1 MNAVTQTVA
10 AEPVSGVEIFVPLA
24 KLKKSPRNAR
34 KVPHGEAAIEALAAS
49 IQHKGLIQNLVVEPE
64 VKEDGTPTG
73 YYLVTAGEGRRLAML
88 LRAKRKQIKKSE
100 PVRCWLD
107 TANDPAE
114 ISLDENVTR
123 TPMHPAD
130 QFERFAELSN
140 DKGWGAQEIGARFGV
155 SASVVKQRL
164 RLGAVSPKLLQVYR
178 EDGLTLDQ
186 LMAFAITEDH
196 ARQEQVFEGLH
207 HNREP
212 WIIRRDMTASNVPA
226 TDRRAVFVGAD
237 AYIEAGGNI
246 IRDLFSEDRGGF
258 FEDAGLLDM
267 LASERLREIAGD
279 VQAEG
284 WKWAEAHIDYPH
296 AHGMRRF
303 YPQTIAL
310 SDEDEARLEAL
321 SAEHDELAEGY
332 SSYDEMPEEVA
343 AKLEAVSDEIDAISA
358 KRYAYDAN
366 VIAHGGAFV
375 VLHHDGTVRI
385 ERGFVRPEDEAL
397 ADPQP
402 EDEADAIDPEAV
414 EDEQAE
420 DRDEDVQEIEEE
432 DEEPGKPISDSL
444 IRDLSA
450 HRTLA
455 LRVALAEQ
463 PDMAL
468 IALTHTLT
476 AQLFYSYAE
485 AGCLEIRPTVT
496 PLGSHAA
503 GIEDTPLAARASEA
517 HEAWAERMPRDV
529 AALWSFIVALDREQL
544 VALLAHCASRTV
556 NALRVPWDR
565 KPRTLQTADRLATA
579 LTLDMAKDWTPT
591 VDSYLGRVTK
601 AHILEAVAEGVSEDA
616 ARHIADKKKPEM
628 AEAAEQRLVGTG
640 WLPAALRTPEPEAEP
655 VEMEEAGGIAQSS
668 EAEAPDTEAQ
678 DGEAGVETVEAEAV
692 EQPTEAETDAAEPE
706 TEGAEAAYSVAA
718 E

>member
-1 MNAVTQTVA
+1 MNAVTETAA
-10 AEPVSGVEIFVPLA
+10 AEPVSGVEISLPLA

-64 VKEDGTPTG
+64 TKDDGTPTG

-88 LRAKRKQIKKSE
+88 VRAKRKQIKKSE

-107 TANDPAE
+107 TANDPSE

-130 QFERFAELSN
+130 QFERFRELSET
-140 DKGWGAQEIGARFGV
+140 KGYGAEEIGARFGV
-155 SASVVKQRL
+155 SPSVVKQRL

-237 AYIEAGGNI
+237 AYVEAGGNI

-258 FEDAGLLDM
+258 FEDAGLLDI
-267 LASERLREIAGD
+267 LAVEKLREIASE
-279 VQAEG
+279 VEAEG

-303 YPQTIAL
+303 YPQSVPL
-310 SDEDEARLEAL
+310 SEEDEARLDAL
-321 SAEHDELAEGY
+321 STEHDELAEGY
-332 SSYDEMPEEVA
+332 SSYDEMPEDVA
-343 AKLEAVSDEIDAISA
+343 AKLEAVSDEIDEISA
-358 KRYAYDAN
+358 KRSAYDAN

-375 VLHHDGTVRI
+375 VLHHDGTVRV
-385 ERGFVRPEDEAL
+385 ERGFVRPEDEAF

-402 EDEADAIDPEAV
+402 ESEAEGDAPEPQAR
-414 EDEQAE
+414 EDEQPE
-420 DRDEDVQEIEEE
+420 DGDEDVQDFEDE

-444 IRDLSA
+444 TRDLSA

-455 LRVALAEQ
+455 LRVALGER
-463 PDMAL
+463 PDLAL

-485 AGCLEIRPTVT
+485 AGCLEVRPTVT
-496 PLGSHAA
+496 PLGSHAD
-503 GIEDTPLAARASEA
+503 GIEDTPLAAKANEA
-517 HEAWAERMPRDV
+517 RDAWAERMPRDV
-529 AALWSFIVALDREQL
+529 ADLWGFIVALDDEKRL
-544 VALLAHCASRTV
+544 ALLAHCASRTV
-556 NALRVPWDR
+556 NALRLPWDR

-579 LTLDMAKDWTPT
+579 LALDVAKDWAPT

-601 AHILEAVAEGVSEDA
+601 AHIVEAVAEGVSEDA
-616 ARHIADKKKPEM
+616 ARRIADMKKPDM
-628 AEAAEQRLVGTG
+628 AQAAEQLLAGTG
-640 WLPAALRTPEPEAEP
+640 WLPAVLRTPKAEAEQP
-655 VEMEEAGGIAQSS
+655 A
-668 EAEAPDTEAQ
+668 
-678 DGEAGVETVEAEAV
+678 TVEAEATEPQDAD
-692 EQPTEAETDAAEPE
+692 EQDAYA
-706 TEGAEAAYSVAA
+706 VAA

>member
-1 MNAVTQTVA
+1 MNAVTETAA

-64 VKEDGTPTG
+64 TKEDGTPTG

-107 TANDPAE
+107 TTNDPSE

-140 DKGWGAQEIGARFGV
+140 EKGWGAQEIGARFGV
-155 SASVVKQRL
+155 SAGVVKQRL

-196 ARQEQVFEGLH
+196 ERQEQVFANLH

-237 AYIEAGGNI
+237 AYVEAGGNI

-267 LASERLREIAGD
+267 LAAEKLREIAGE

-303 YPQTIAL
+303 YPQPVPL

-321 SAEHDELAEGY
+321 STEHDELAEGY
-332 SSYDEMPEEVA
+332 SSYDEMPEDVA
-343 AKLEAVSDEIDAISA
+343 AKLEAVSDEIDEISA
-358 KRYAYDAN
+358 KRSAYDAN

-385 ERGFVRPEDEAL
+385 ERGFVRLEDEAL

-402 EDEADAIDPEAV
+402 EPEEGDATDRQAG
-414 EDEQAE
+414 EDEQPE
-420 DRDEDVQEIEEE
+420 DGGEDVQEFE

-463 PDMAL
+463 PGIAL
-468 IALTHTLT
+468 IALTHTLA

-485 AGCLEIRPTVT
+485 AGCLEVRPTVT
-496 PLGSHAA
+496 PLGSHAD
-503 GIEDTPLAARASEA
+503 GIEDTPLAARSSEQ

-529 AALWSFIVALDREQL
+529 ADLWGFIVALDDEKRT
-544 VALLAHCASRTV
+544 ALLAHCAARTV
-556 NALRVPWDR
+556 NALRLPWDR
-565 KPRTLQTADRLATA
+565 KPRSLQTADRLASA
-579 LTLDMAKDWTPT
+579 LALDVAKDWTPT
-591 VDSYLGRVTK
+591 VESYLGRVTK
-601 AHILEAVAEGVSEDA
+601 AHIVEAVSEGVSEDA
-616 ARHIADKKKPEM
+616 ARRIADMKKPDM
-628 AEAAEQRLVGTG
+628 AQAAEQLLAGTG
-640 WLPAALRTPEPEAEP
+640 WLPTALRTPQPEAEQSAP
-655 VEMEEAGGIAQSS
+655 V
-668 EAEAPDTEAQ
+668 
-678 DGEAGVETVEAEAV
+678 
-692 EQPTEAETDAAEPE
+692 
-706 TEGAEAAYSVAA
+706 EGAEAESAAEVDEDAPYAVAA

>member
-1 MNAVTQTVA
+1 MNDTVQTEA
-10 AEPVSGVEIFVPLA
+10 VSGVEIFVPLN
-24 KLKKSPRNAR
+24 KLKKSPNNAR

-49 IQHKGLIQNLVVEPE
+49 IQHKGLIQNLVIEPE
-64 VKEDGTPTG
+64 TKEDGTPTG
-73 YYLVTAGEGRRLAML
+73 CYLVTAGEGRRLAML
-88 LRAKRKQIKKSE
+88 LRAKRKQIRKSE
-100 PVRCWLD
+100 VVRCWLD
-107 TANDPAE
+107 TANDPSE

-140 DKGWGAQEIGARFGV
+140 DKGWGAHEIGARFGV

-196 ARQEQVFEGLH
+196 ARQEQVFENLH

-212 WIIRRDMTASNVPA
+212 WIIRRDMTAANVPA
-226 TDRRAVFVGAD
+226 DDRRAAFVGSD
-237 AYIEAGGNI
+237 AYVEAGGNI

-267 LASERLREIAGD
+267 LAIEKLREIAGT

-303 YPQTIAL
+303 YPQTVAL
-310 SDEDEARLEAL
+310 SEEDEARLEAL
-321 SAEHDELAEGY
+321 STEHDELAEGY
-332 SSYDEMPEEVA
+332 SSYDEMAEDVA
-343 AKLEAVSDEIDAISA
+343 AKLEAVSDEIDVISA
-358 KRYAYDAN
+358 KRYAYNAN
-366 VIAHGGAFV
+366 VIAHGGVFV

-385 ERGFVRPEDEAL
+385 ERGFVRLEDEAL

-402 EDEADAIDPEAV
+402 EPEAEGDATALEV
-414 EDEQAE
+414 GEDEQPE
-420 DRDEDVQEIEEE
+420 DCDEDVQEIEE

-450 HRTLA
+450 HGTLA
-455 LRVALAEQ
+455 FRVALADQ
-463 PDMAL
+463 PGIAL

-485 AGCLEIRPTVT
+485 AGCLEVRPTVT
-496 PLGSHAA
+496 PLGSHAD
-503 GIEDTPLAARASEA
+503 GIEDTPLAARASEQ

-529 AALWSFIVALDREQL
+529 ADLWSFIVGLPDEKRT
-544 VALLAHCASRTV
+544 ALLAHCAARTV
-556 NALRVPWDR
+556 NALRLPWDR
-565 KPRTLQTADRLATA
+565 KPRSLQTTDRLARLLA
-579 LTLDMAKDWTPT
+579 LDVAKDWTPT

-601 AHILEAVAEGVSEDA
+601 AHIVQAVSEGVSDDA
-616 ARHIADKKKPEM
+616 ARRIADMKKPDM
-628 AEAAEQRLVGTG
+628 AQTAEQLLTGSG
-640 WLPAALRTPEPEAEP
+640 WLPTVLRTPKAEEEQPAP
-655 VEMEEAGGIAQSS
+655 VETEDLGSVEQPS
-668 EAEAPDTEAQ
+668 EAEAPY
-678 DGEAGVETVEAEAV
+678 
-692 EQPTEAETDAAEPE
+692 TEAEDCEESFA
-706 TEGAEAAYSVAA
+706 VAA

>member
-1 MNAVTQTVA
+1 MNAVTETVA
-10 AEPVSGVEIFVPLA
+10 AEPVSGVEIFVSLA

-34 KVPHGEAAIEALAAS
+34 KVPHGDAAIEALAAS

-64 VKEDGTPTG
+64 VKADGTPTG
-73 YYLVTAGEGRRLAML
+73 AYFVTAGEGRRLAML
-88 LRAKRKQIKKSE
+88 LCAKRKQMKKTH

-107 TANDPAE
+107 TENDPSE

-155 SASVVKQRL
+155 SAQVVKQRL

-186 LMAFAITEDH
+186 LMAFAIAEDH
-196 ARQEQVFEGLH
+196 ARQEQVFENLH

-226 TDRRAVFVGAD
+226 DDRRAVFVGAD
-237 AYIEAGGNI
+237 AYVEAGGNI

-258 FEDAGLLDM
+258 FEDAGLLVM
-267 LASERLREIAGD
+267 LAAEKLREIAGE

-284 WKWAEAHIDYPH
+284 WKWTEAHIDYPH

-303 YPQTIAL
+303 YPQSVPL
-310 SDEDEARLEAL
+310 SDEDEARLDAL
-321 SAEHDELAEGY
+321 STEHDALAEGY
-332 SSYDEMPEEVA
+332 SSYDEMPEDVA
-343 AKLEAVSDEIDAISA
+343 GKLEAISDEIDAISA
-358 KRYAYDAN
+358 KRFAYDAN

-375 VLHHDGTVRI
+375 VLHHDGTVRV

-402 EDEADAIDPEAV
+402 EDEADASEPESV
-414 EDEQAE
+414 DDEQTE
-420 DRDEDVQEIEEE
+420 EGDERAQEIEEE
-432 DEEPGKPISDSL
+432 DEEPDKPISDSL
-444 IRDLSA
+444 TRDLSA

-455 LRVALAEQ
+455 LRVALGER
-463 PDMAL
+463 PDLAL

-503 GIEDTPLAARASEA
+503 GIEDTPLAARVSEA
-517 HEAWAERMPRDV
+517 REAWAERMPRDV
-529 AALWSFIVALDREQL
+529 ADLWGFIVGLDDEKRQ
-544 VALLAHCASRTV
+544 ALLAHCASRTV
-556 NALRVPWDR
+556 NALRLPWDR
-565 KPRTLQTADRLATA
+565 KPRTLQTADRLASA
-579 LTLDMAKDWTPT
+579 LALDVAKDWTPA

-601 AHILEAVAEGVSEDA
+601 AHIVEAVAEGVSEDA
-616 ARHIADKKKPEM
+616 ARRIADMKKPDM
-628 AEAAEQRLVGTG
+628 AEAAEQLLAGTG
-640 WLPAALRTPEPEAEP
+640 WLPAVLRTPEPE
-655 VEMEEAGGIAQSS
+655 VEQPS

-678 DGEAGVETVEAEAV
+678 DGDTSYA
-692 EQPTEAETDAAEPE
+692 
-706 TEGAEAAYSVAA
+706 VAA

>member
-1 MNAVTQTVA
+1 MNAVTETAV

-140 DKGWGAQEIGARFGV
+140 DRGWGAQEIGARFGV
-155 SASVVKQRL
+155 SAGVVKQRL

-196 ARQEQVFEGLH
+196 DRQEQVFANLH

-237 AYIEAGGNI
+237 AYVEAGGNI

-267 LASERLREIAGD
+267 LAAEKLREIAGE

-284 WKWAEAHIDYPH
+284 WKWTEAHIDYPH

-310 SDEDEARLEAL
+310 SDEDEARLEVL
-321 SAEHDELAEGY
+321 STEHDALAEGY
-332 SSYDEMPEEVA
+332 SSYDEMPEDVA
-343 AKLEAVSDEIDAISA
+343 TKLEAVSDEIDAISA
-358 KRYAYDAN
+358 KRSAYDAR

-402 EDEADAIDPEAV
+402 EDEAEAIGRETV

-420 DRDEDVQEIEEE
+420 DGDEDVQEIEEE

-444 IRDLSA
+444 ARDLSA

-455 LRVALAEQ
+455 LRVALGER
-463 PDMAL
+463 PDLAL

-485 AGCLEIRPTVT
+485 AGCLEVRPTVT
-496 PLGSHAA
+496 PLGSHAD
-503 GIEDTPLAARASEA
+503 GIEDTPLAAKANEA
-517 HEAWAERMPRDV
+517 REAWAERMPRDV
-529 AALWSFIVALDREQL
+529 ADLWDFIVGLDDEKRL
-544 VALLAHCASRTV
+544 ALLTHCASRTV
-556 NALRVPWDR
+556 NALRLPWDR
-565 KPRTLQTADRLATA
+565 KPRSLQTADRLATTLA
-579 LTLDMAKDWTPT
+579 LDVAKDWTPT
-591 VDSYLGRVTK
+591 VDSYLGHVTK
-601 AHILEAVAEGVSEDA
+601 AHIVEAVTEGVSEDA
-616 ARHIADKKKPEM
+616 ARRIADMKKPDM
-628 AEAAEQRLVGTG
+628 AQTAEQLLAGTG
-640 WLPAALRTPEPEAEP
+640 WLPAVLRTPEPEQPAP
-655 VEMEEAGGIAQSS
+655 VEAEEVGSAEQPS
-668 EAEAPDTEAQ
+668 EAEAPETGAE
-678 DGEAGVETVEAEAV
+678 DGEASYA
-692 EQPTEAETDAAEPE
+692 
-706 TEGAEAAYSVAA
+706 VAA

>member
-1 MNAVTQTVA
+1 MNAVTPTTAV
-10 AEPVSGVEIFVPLA
+10 EPVSGVEIFVPLN

-34 KVPHGEAAIEALAAS
+34 KVPHTEAAIEALAAS
-49 IQHKGLIQNLVVEPE
+49 IAHKGLIQNLVVEPE
-64 VKEDGTPTG
+64 VKVDGTPTG
-73 YYLVTAGEGRRLAML
+73 AYFVTAGEGRRLAML
-88 LRAKRKQIKKSE
+88 LCAKRRQIKKSQ
-100 PVRCWLD
+100 PIRCYLD
-107 TANDPAE
+107 TENDPSE

-130 QFERFAELSN
+130 QFERFQELSET
-140 DKGWGAQEIGARFGV
+140 KGWGAEEIGARFGV
-155 SASVVKQRL
+155 SAGVVKQRL
-164 RLGAVSPKLLQVYR
+164 RLGAVSPKLLEVYR

-196 ARQEQVFEGLH
+196 ARQEQVFENLH

-212 WIIRRDMTASNVPA
+212 WIIRRDMTAGNVPA
-226 TDRRAVFVGAD
+226 DDRRAVFVGAD

-246 IRDLFSEDRGGF
+246 IRDLFTEDRGGF

-267 LASERLREIAGD
+267 LAVEKLREVAGE
-279 VQAEG
+279 VQGEG
-284 WKWAEAHIDYPH
+284 WKWVEAHIDYPH
-296 AHGMRRF
+296 AHGMRRY
-303 YPQTIAL
+303 YPEPVEL
-310 SDEDEARLEAL
+310 SDEDEARLDAL
-321 SAEHDELAEGY
+321 STEHDELAEGY
-332 SSYDEMPEEVA
+332 SSYDEMPEDVA
-343 AKLEAVSDEIDAISA
+343 AKLETVSDEIDAISA
-358 KRYAYDAN
+358 KRHAYDPN
-366 VIAHGGAFV
+366 IIAHGGVFV
-375 VLHHDGTVRI
+375 VLHYDGTVRI

-414 EDEQAE
+414 ADEQGEA
-420 DRDEDVQEIEEE
+420 DDEDVQDFEDE

-455 LRVALAEQ
+455 LRVALGEQ
-463 PDMAL
+463 PGMAL
-468 IALTHTLT
+468 VALTHTLT

-496 PLGSHAA
+496 PLGGHAA

-529 AALWSFIVALDREQL
+529 SDLWGFIVALDDEQR

-565 KPRTLQTADRLATA
+565 KPRTLQTADRLAMA
-579 LTLDMAKDWTPT
+579 LTLDVAKDWTPT
-591 VDSYLGRVTK
+591 VDGYLGRVTK
-601 AHILEAVAEGVSEDA
+601 AHILEAVTDGVSEDA
-616 ARHIADKKKPEM
+616 ARRIADKKKPDM
-628 AEAAEQRLVGTG
+628 AQEAEQLLAGTG

-655 VEMEEAGGIAQSS
+655 VETDDAEGAAQPS
-668 EAEAPDTEAQ
+668 EAEAPDTGAE
-678 DGEAGVETVEAEAV
+678 DGEAVEVETVEQPTDPEAV
-692 EQPTEAETDAAEPE
+692 EVEPE
-706 TEGAEAAYSVAA
+706 TVDEEDAYSVAA

>member
-1 MNAVTQTVA
+1 MNAVTETAA
-10 AEPVSGVEIFVPLA
+10 AEPVSGVEIFLPLA

-64 VKEDGTPTG
+64 TKEDGTPTG

-107 TANDPAE
+107 TANDPSE

-130 QFERFAELSN
+130 QFERFRELA
-140 DKGWGAQEIGARFGV
+140 DGKGWGAQEIGARFGV
-155 SASVVKQRL
+155 SAAVVKQRL

-212 WIIRRDMTASNVPA
+212 WIIRRDMTAANVPA
-226 TDRRAVFVGAD
+226 DDRRAVFVGAD
-237 AYIEAGGNI
+237 AYVEAGGTI

-267 LASERLREIAGD
+267 LATEKLREIAGE

-284 WKWAEAHIDYPH
+284 WKWTEAHIDYPH
-296 AHGMRRF
+296 AHGLRRF
-303 YPQTIAL
+303 YPQSLPL
-310 SDEDEARLEAL
+310 SDEDEARLEEL
-321 SAEHDELAEGY
+321 STEHDELAEGY
-332 SSYDEMPEEVA
+332 SSYDEMPEDVA
-343 AKLEAVSDEIDAISA
+343 AKLEAVSDRIDAISD
-358 KRYAYDAN
+358 KRHAYDAN

-385 ERGFVRPEDEAL
+385 ERGFIRAEDEAL

-402 EDEADAIDPEAV
+402 EPDADATDPQPG
-414 EDEQAE
+414 EDEQTE
-420 DRDEDVQEIEEE
+420 DGDEDAREIEN
-432 DEEPGKPISDSL
+432 EEPGKPISDSL
-444 IRDLSA
+444 TRDLSA

-455 LRVALAEQ
+455 LRVALGER

-476 AQLFYSYAE
+476 AQLFYGYTE
-485 AGCLEIRPTVT
+485 AGCLEVRPTVT
-496 PLGSHAA
+496 PLGSHAD
-503 GIEDTPLAARASEA
+503 GIEDTPLAARSSEQ
-517 HEAWAERMPRDV
+517 HESWAERMPRDV
-529 AALWSFIVALDREQL
+529 VDLWSFIAGLADEKRI
-544 VALLAHCASRTV
+544 ALLAHCASRTV
-556 NALRVPWDR
+556 NALRLPWDR
-565 KPRTLQTADRLATA
+565 KPRSLQTADRLAGA
-579 LTLDMAKDWTPT
+579 LVLDMAKDWTPT

-601 AHILEAVAEGVSEDA
+601 AHIVEAVSEGVSEDA
-616 ARHIADKKKPEM
+616 ARRIADMKKSDM
-628 AEAAEQRLVGTG
+628 VQAAEELLAGTG
-640 WLPAALRTPEPEAEP
+640 WLPPVLRTPKP
-655 VEMEEAGGIAQSS
+655 
-668 EAEAPDTEAQ
+668 
-678 DGEAGVETVEAEAV
+678 DGERSICEVE
-692 EQPTEAETDAAEPE
+692 AAEPQDADE
-706 TEGAEAAYSVAA
+706 EDVYAVAA

>member
-1 MNAVTQTVA
+1 MNAVTETVA

-34 KVPHGEAAIEALAAS
+34 KVSHGEAAIEALAAS

-64 VKEDGTPTG
+64 IKEDGTPTG

-107 TANDPAE
+107 TANDPSE

-130 QFERFAELSN
+130 QFERFRELA
-140 DKGWGAQEIGARFGV
+140 DGKGWGAEEIGARFGV
-155 SASVVKQRL
+155 SAGVVKQRL

-178 EDGLTLDQ
+178 EDGITLDQ

-237 AYIEAGGNI
+237 AYVEAGGNI

-258 FEDAGLLDM
+258 FEDAGLLDT
-267 LASERLREIAGD
+267 LAAEKLQGVAEEI
-279 VQAEG
+279 QAEG

-303 YPQTIAL
+303 YPQSVPL

-321 SAEHDELAEGY
+321 STEHGELAEGY
-332 SSYDEMPEEVA
+332 SSYDEMPEDVA
-343 AKLEAVSDEIDAISA
+343 ARLEAVSDEIDAISE
-358 KRYAYDAN
+358 KRSAYDAH

-375 VLHHDGTVRI
+375 VLHHDGSVRV
-385 ERGFVRPEDEAL
+385 ERGFVRLEDEAL

-402 EDEADAIDPEAV
+402 EPEAEGDALPPQTV
-414 EDEQAE
+414 EDEQPE
-420 DRDEDVQEIEEE
+420 DGDEDVQDVEG
-432 DEEPGKPISDSL
+432 DEEPDKPISDSL
-444 IRDLSA
+444 TRDLSA
-450 HRTLA
+450 YRTLA
-455 LRVALAEQ
+455 LRVALADQ
-463 PDMAL
+463 IDMAL
-468 IALTHTLT
+468 VALTHTLT

-485 AGCLEIRPTVT
+485 AGCLEVRPTVT
-496 PLGSHAA
+496 PLGSHADS
-503 GIEDTPLAARASEA
+503 IEDTPLAARAGEQR
-517 HEAWAERMPRDV
+517 EAWAERMPRDV
-529 AALWSFIVALDREQL
+529 ANLWGFIVALDDEKRL
-544 VALLAHCASRTV
+544 ALLAHCASRTV
-556 NALRVPWDR
+556 NALRLPWDR
-565 KPRTLQTADRLATA
+565 KPRTLQTADRLASA
-579 LTLDMAKDWTPT
+579 LALDVAKDWTPT
-591 VDSYLGRVTK
+591 VDSYFGRVTK
-601 AHILEAVAEGVSEDA
+601 AHIVEAVAEGVSEDA
-616 ARHIADKKKPEM
+616 ARRIADMKKPDM
-628 AEAAEQRLVGTG
+628 ARAAEQLLAGTG
-640 WLPAALRTPEPEAEP
+640 WLPAVLRTPQPE
-655 VEMEEAGGIAQSS
+655 G
-668 EAEAPDTEAQ
+668 
-678 DGEAGVETVEAEAV
+678 
-692 EQPTEAETDAAEPE
+692 EQPTEGEAIKPQDADED
-706 TEGAEAAYSVAA
+706 AYAVAA

>member
-1 MNAVTQTVA
+1 MNAVTETVA

-34 KVPHGEAAIEALAAS
+34 KVSHGEAAIEALAAS

-64 VKEDGTPTG
+64 IKEDGTPTG

-107 TANDPAE
+107 TANDPSE

-123 TPMHPAD
+123 TNMHPAD
-130 QFERFAELSN
+130 EFERFRELA
-140 DKGWGAQEIGARFGV
+140 DGKGWGAEEIGARFGKT
-155 SASVVKQRL
+155 AAVVKQRL

-196 ARQEQVFEGLH
+196 ARQEQVFAGLH

-226 TDRRAVFVGAD
+226 TDRRALFVGAD
-237 AYIEAGGNI
+237 AYVEAGGNI

-258 FEDAGLLDM
+258 FEDAGLLDT
-267 LASERLREIAGD
+267 LAAEKLQGVAEEI
-279 VQAEG
+279 QAEG

-303 YPQTIAL
+303 YPQSVPL

-321 SAEHDELAEGY
+321 STEHDELAEGY
-332 SSYDEMPEEVA
+332 SSYDEMPEDVA
-343 AKLEAVSDEIDAISA
+343 ARLEAVSDEIDAISE
-358 KRYAYDAN
+358 KRSAYDAH

-375 VLHHDGTVRI
+375 VLHHDGSVRV
-385 ERGFVRPEDEAL
+385 ERGFVRLEDEAL

-402 EDEADAIDPEAV
+402 EPEAEGDALPPQTV
-414 EDEQAE
+414 EDEQPE
-420 DRDEDVQEIEEE
+420 DGDEDVQDVEG

-444 IRDLSA
+444 TRDLSA
-450 HRTLA
+450 YRTLA
-455 LRVALAEQ
+455 LRVALADQ
-463 PDMAL
+463 IDMAL
-468 IALTHTLT
+468 VALTHTLT

-485 AGCLEIRPTVT
+485 AGCLEVRPTVT
-496 PLGSHAA
+496 PLGSHADS
-503 GIEDTPLAARASEA
+503 IEDTPLAARAGEQR
-517 HEAWAERMPRDV
+517 EAWAERMPRDV
-529 AALWSFIVALDREQL
+529 ADLWGFIVALDDEKRL
-544 VALLAHCASRTV
+544 ALLAHCASRTV
-556 NALRVPWDR
+556 NALRLPWDR
-565 KPRTLQTADRLATA
+565 KPRTLQTADRLASA
-579 LTLDMAKDWTPT
+579 LALDVAKDWTPT
-591 VDSYLGRVTK
+591 VDSYFGRVTK
-601 AHILEAVAEGVSEDA
+601 AHIVEAVAEGVSEDA
-616 ARHIADKKKPEM
+616 ARRIADMKKPDM
-628 AEAAEQRLVGTG
+628 ARAAEQLLAGTG
-640 WLPAALRTPEPEAEP
+640 WLPAVLRTPQPE
-655 VEMEEAGGIAQSS
+655 G
-668 EAEAPDTEAQ
+668 
-678 DGEAGVETVEAEAV
+678 
-692 EQPTEAETDAAEPE
+692 EQPTEGEAIKPQDADED
-706 TEGAEAAYSVAA
+706 AYAVAA

>member
-1 MNAVTQTVA
+1 MNAVTETAA
-10 AEPVSGVEIFVPLA
+10 AEPVSGVEIFLPLA

-64 VKEDGTPTG
+64 TKEDGTPTG

-88 LRAKRKQIKKSE
+88 LRAKRKQIRKSE

-107 TANDPAE
+107 TANDPSE

-130 QFERFAELSN
+130 QFERFRELA
-140 DKGWGAQEIGARFGV
+140 DGKGWGAEEIGARFGV
-155 SASVVKQRL
+155 SASIVKQRL

-237 AYIEAGGNI
+237 AYVEAGGRI
-246 IRDLFSEDRGGF
+246 IRDLFSEDRCGF

-267 LASERLREIAGD
+267 LAVEKLREIAGEAE
-279 VQAEG
+279 AEG
-284 WKWAEAHIDYPH
+284 WKWTEAHIDYPH

-303 YPQTIAL
+303 YPQAVPL
-310 SDEDEARLEAL
+310 SDEDEARLDAL
-321 SAEHDELAEGY
+321 STEHDELAEGY
-332 SSYDEMPEEVA
+332 SSYDEMPEDVA

-358 KRYAYDAN
+358 KRSAYDAN

-385 ERGFVRPEDEAL
+385 ERGFVRFEDEAL

-402 EDEADAIDPEAV
+402 EPEADANATDPQAG

-420 DRDEDVQEIEEE
+420 DGDEDVQEIEDE

-444 IRDLSA
+444 TRDLSA
-450 HRTLA
+450 YRTLA
-455 LRVALAEQ
+455 LRVALGER

-485 AGCLEIRPTVT
+485 AGCLEVRPTVT
-496 PLGSHAA
+496 LLGSHAE

-517 HEAWAERMPRDV
+517 RETWAERMPRDV
-529 AALWSFIVALDREQL
+529 ADLWGFIVALDDEKRL
-544 VALLAHCASRTV
+544 ALLAHCASRTV
-556 NALRVPWDR
+556 NALRLPWDR

-579 LTLDMAKDWTPT
+579 LELDVAKDWTPT

-601 AHILEAVAEGVSEDA
+601 AHIVEAVAEGVSEDA
-616 ARHIADKKKPEM
+616 ARRIADMKKPDM
-628 AEAAEQRLVGTG
+628 AQAAEQLLAGTG
-640 WLPAALRTPEPEAEP
+640 WLPNVLRTSKAEAEQP
-655 VEMEEAGGIAQSS
+655 ATVE
-668 EAEAPDTEAQ
+668 
-678 DGEAGVETVEAEAV
+678 VEAE
-692 EQPTEAETDAAEPE
+692 D
-706 TEGAEAAYSVAA
+706 AEAVQQPAEVEATEPQDAGEEDAYAVAA

>member
-1 MNAVTQTVA
+1 M
-10 AEPVSGVEIFVPLA
+10 SGVEIFVPLA

-88 LRAKRKQIKKSE
+88 LRAKRKQIRKSE

-107 TANDPAE
+107 TQNDPAE

-130 QFERFAELSN
+130 QFERFRELA
-140 DKGWGAQEIGARFGV
+140 DGKGWGAQEIGARFGV
-155 SASVVKQRL
+155 SAGVVKQRL

-196 ARQEQVFEGLH
+196 ARQEQVFENLH

-212 WIIRRDMTASNVPA
+212 WIIRRDMTAANVPA
-226 TDRRAVFVGAD
+226 DDRRAVFVGAD

-267 LASERLREIAGD
+267 LAAEKLHEIAD
-279 VQAEG
+279 EVQAEG

-303 YPQTIAL
+303 YPQTVPL

-321 SAEHDELAEGY
+321 SIQHDELAEGY
-332 SSYDEMPEEVA
+332 SSYDEMPEDLAARLEV
-343 AKLEAVSDEIDAISA
+343 VSDEIDAISA
-358 KRYAYDAN
+358 KRSAYDAN

-385 ERGFVRPEDEAL
+385 ERGFVRAEDEAL

-402 EDEADAIDPEAV
+402 EPEAEGDPTDPEAV

-420 DRDEDVQEIEEE
+420 DGDEDVQEIEEE

-444 IRDLSA
+444 TRDLSA
-450 HRTLA
+450 YRTLA
-455 LRVALAEQ
+455 LRVALGER
-463 PDMAL
+463 PDLAL

-485 AGCLEIRPTVT
+485 AGCLEVRPTVT
-496 PLGSHAA
+496 PLGSHAD
-503 GIEDTPLAARASEA
+503 GIEDTPLAAKANEA
-517 HEAWAERMPRDV
+517 REAWAERMPRDV
-529 AALWSFIVALDREQL
+529 ADLWGFVVALDDEKRL
-544 VALLAHCASRTV
+544 ALLAHCASRTV
-556 NALRVPWDR
+556 NALRLPWDR
-565 KPRTLQTADRLATA
+565 KPRSLQTADRLATA
-579 LTLDMAKDWTPT
+579 LALDVAKDWTPT
-591 VDSYLGRVTK
+591 VDSYLGRITK
-601 AHILEAVAEGVSEDA
+601 AHIVEAVTEGVSEDA
-616 ARHIADKKKPEM
+616 ARRIADMKKPDM
-628 AEAAEQRLVGTG
+628 AQAAEQLLAGTG
-640 WLPAALRTPEPEAEP
+640 WLPAILRTSEPEAEQSATVVAEDVGS
-655 VEMEEAGGIAQSS
+655 VEQPS
-668 EAEAPDTEAQ
+668 EAEAPDTEAE
-678 DGEAGVETVEAEAV
+678 DGEASFA
-692 EQPTEAETDAAEPE
+692 
-706 TEGAEAAYSVAA
+706 VAA

>member
-1 MNAVTQTVA
+1 MNAVTETVA
-10 AEPVSGVEIFVPLA
+10 AEPVSGVEISVPLA

-88 LRAKRKQIKKSE
+88 LRAKRKQIRKSE

-107 TANDPAE
+107 TQNDPSE

-155 SASVVKQRL
+155 SPSVVKQRL

-226 TDRRAVFVGAD
+226 TDRRAVFVGTE
-237 AYIEAGGNI
+237 AYVEEGGNI
-246 IRDLFSEDRGGF
+246 IRDLFSDDRGGF

-267 LASERLREIAGD
+267 LAVEKLREIAGE

-296 AHGMRRF
+296 AHGFRRF
-303 YPQTIAL
+303 YPEPVELAE
-310 SDEDEARLEAL
+310 EDEARLEAL

-332 SSYDEMPEEVA
+332 SSYDEMPEDVA

-358 KRYAYDAN
+358 KHSAYDAN

-385 ERGFVRPEDEAL
+385 ERGFVRAEDEAL

-402 EDEADAIDPEAV
+402 EDEGEAIDREAV

-420 DRDEDVQEIEEE
+420 DGDEEELEAE

-444 IRDLSA
+444 TRDLSA

-455 LRVALAEQ
+455 LRVALAER
-463 PDMAL
+463 PDMAV

-476 AQLFYSYAE
+476 AQMFYSYAE
-485 AGCLEIRPTVT
+485 AGCLEVRPTVT
-496 PLGSHAA
+496 PLGGHAE
-503 GIEDTPLAARASEA
+503 GIEDTPLAARASEQ

-529 AALWSFIVALDREQL
+529 ADLWGFIVGLDDEKRL
-544 VALLAHCASRTV
+544 ALLAHCASRTV
-556 NALRVPWDR
+556 NALRLPWDR
-565 KPRTLQTADRLATA
+565 KPRSLQTADRLAGA
-579 LTLDMAKDWTPT
+579 LALDVAKDWTPT
-591 VDSYLGRVTK
+591 VNSYLGRVIK
-601 AHILEAVAEGVSEDA
+601 AHIVEAVTEGVSEDA
-616 ARHIADKKKPEM
+616 ARRIADMKKPDM
-628 AEAAEQRLVGTG
+628 AQTAEQLLAGTG
-640 WLPAALRTPEPEAEP
+640 WLPAVLRTPKPEVEQPAPVEAEDLGS
-655 VEMEEAGGIAQSS
+655 VEQPS
-668 EAEAPDTEAQ
+668 EAEAPDTEAE
-678 DGEAGVETVEAEAV
+678 DGEASFA
-692 EQPTEAETDAAEPE
+692 
-706 TEGAEAAYSVAA
+706 VAA

>member
-1 MNAVTQTVA
+1 MTDTVQTEA
-10 AEPVSGVEIFVPLA
+10 VSGVEIFVPLN

-64 VKEDGTPTG
+64 VKADGSPTG
-73 YYLVTAGEGRRLAML
+73 CYFVTAGEGRRLAML

-100 PVRCWLD
+100 AVRCWLD
-107 TANDPAE
+107 TQNDPAE
-114 ISLDENVTR
+114 VSLDENVTR

-130 QFERFAELSN
+130 QFERFAELSR
-140 DKGWGAQEIGARFGV
+140 DRGWGAQEIGARFGV

-212 WIIRRDMTASNVPA
+212 WIIRRDMTATNVPA
-226 TDRRAVFVGAD
+226 DDRRAVFVGVD

-258 FEDAGLLDM
+258 FEDAGLLDL
-267 LASERLREIAGD
+267 LAVEKLREIAGE

-284 WKWAEAHIDYPH
+284 WKWTEAHIDYPH

-310 SDEDEARLEAL
+310 SDDDEARLEAL
-321 SAEHDELAEGY
+321 STEHDELAEGY
-332 SSYDEMPEEVA
+332 SSYDELPEDVA
-343 AKLEAVSDEIDAISA
+343 EKLEAISDEIDAISA
-358 KRYAYDAN
+358 KRHAYDAN

-385 ERGFVRPEDEAL
+385 ERGFVRLEDEAL

-402 EDEADAIDPEAV
+402 EPEAEGDATAPEAV

-420 DRDEDVQEIEEE
+420 DGGEDVREIEEE

-444 IRDLSA
+444 TRDLSA

-455 LRVALAEQ
+455 LRVALGER
-463 PDMAL
+463 PDLAL

-476 AQLFYSYAE
+476 VQLFYSYTE
-485 AGCLEIRPTVT
+485 AGCLEVRPTVT
-496 PLGSHAA
+496 PLGSHAD
-503 GIEDTPLAARASEA
+503 GIEDTPLAAKANEA
-517 HEAWAERMPRDV
+517 REAWAERMPRDV
-529 AALWSFIVALDREQL
+529 TNLWGFIVGLDDDKRL
-544 VALLAHCASRTV
+544 ALLAHCASRTV
-556 NALRVPWDR
+556 NALRLPWDR
-565 KPRTLQTADRLATA
+565 KPRSLQTADRLATA
-579 LTLDMAKDWTPT
+579 LALDVAKDWTPT

-601 AHILEAVAEGVSEDA
+601 AHIVEAVAEGVSEDA
-616 ARHIADKKKPEM
+616 ARRIADMKKPDM
-628 AEAAEQRLVGTG
+628 AQAAEQLLAGTG
-640 WLPAALRTPEPEAEP
+640 WLPVILRTPEPEADQSES
-655 VEMEEAGGIAQSS
+655 VEVEDGGIVEQPS
-668 EAEAPDTEAQ
+668 EAEAPDTGAE
-678 DGEAGVETVEAEAV
+678 DGEASYAI
-692 EQPTEAETDAAEPE
+692 AAE
-706 TEGAEAAYSVAA
+706 
-718 E
+718 

>member
-212 WIIRRDMTASNVPA
+212 WIIRRDMTAANVPA
-226 TDRRAVFVGAD
+226 ADRRAVFVGAD
-237 AYIEAGGNI
+237 AYVEAGGAI
-246 IRDLFSEDRGGF
+246 IRDLFSDDGGGF
-258 FEDAGLLDM
+258 FEDAGLLDI
-267 LASERLREIAGD
+267 LAAESLREIAGE

-284 WKWAEAHIDYPH
+284 WKWTEAHIDYPH

-321 SAEHDELAEGY
+321 STEHDELAEGY
-332 SSYDEMPEEVA
+332 SSYDEMPENVA
-343 AKLEAVSDEIDAISA
+343 TKLEAVSDEIDAISA

-375 VLHHDGTVRI
+375 LLHHDGTVRI
-385 ERGFVRPEDEAL
+385 ERGFVRLEDEAL

-402 EDEADAIDPEAV
+402 EPEAEGDATAPEV
-414 EDEQAE
+414 GENEQPEDG
-420 DRDEDVQEIEEE
+420 DEDVQEVEE

-455 LRVALAEQ
+455 LRVALADQ
-463 PDMAL
+463 PGIAL
-468 IALTHTLT
+468 MALTHTLT

-485 AGCLEIRPTVT
+485 AGCLEVRPTVT
-496 PLGSHAA
+496 PLGSHAD
-503 GIEDTPLAARASEA
+503 GIEDTPLAARASEQ
-517 HEAWAERMPRDV
+517 HEVWAERMPRDV
-529 AALWSFIVALDREQL
+529 ADLWSFIIGLPDEKRT
-544 VALLAHCASRTV
+544 ALLAHCAARTA
-556 NALRVPWDR
+556 NALRLPWDR
-565 KPRTLQTADRLATA
+565 KPRSLQTADRLAGA
-579 LTLDMAKDWTPT
+579 LALDVAKDWTPT

-601 AHILEAVAEGVSEDA
+601 AHIVEAVSEGVSDDA
-616 ARHIADKKKPEM
+616 ARRIADMKKSNM
-628 AEAAEQRLVGTG
+628 AQTAEQLLTGSG
-640 WLPAALRTPEPEAEP
+640 WLPTVLRTPKAEVEQPAP
-655 VEMEEAGGIAQSS
+655 VETEDLGSVEQPS
-668 EAEAPDTEAQ
+668 EAEAAYTEAE
-678 DGEAGVETVEAEAV
+678 DGEASFA
-692 EQPTEAETDAAEPE
+692 
-706 TEGAEAAYSVAA
+706 VAA

>member
-1 MNAVTQTVA
+1 MNAVTKTAA
-10 AEPVSGVEIFVPLA
+10 AEPVSGVEIFVPLN
-24 KLKKSPRNAR
+24 KLKKSPHNAR
-34 KVPHGEAAIEALAAS
+34 KVPHSEAAIEAMAGS
-49 IQHKGLIQNLVVEPE
+49 IQHKGMIQNLVIEPE
-64 VKEDGTPTG
+64 VREDGTPTG
-73 YYLVTAGEGRRLAML
+73 AYFVTAGEGRRLAQL
-88 LRAKRKQIKKSE
+88 LRAKRKQIKKTQ
-100 PVRCWLD
+100 PIRCYLD
-107 TANDPAE
+107 TENDPSE

-123 TPMHPAD
+123 ENMHPAD
-130 QFERFAELSN
+130 EFERFRELA
-140 DKGWGAQEIGARFGV
+140 DGKGWGAEEIGARFGK
-155 SASVVKQRL
+155 SAHVVKQRL
-164 RLGAVSPKLLQVYR
+164 RLGGVSPKLLQVYR

-186 LMAFAITEDH
+186 LMAFAINEDH
-196 ARQEQVFEGLH
+196 ARQEQVFANLH

-237 AYIEAGGNI
+237 TYVEAGGNI

-258 FEDAGLLDM
+258 FEHAGLLDM
-267 LASERLREIAGD
+267 LAIEKLREVAEQ
-279 VQAEG
+279 VQSEG
-284 WKWAEAHIDYPH
+284 WKWAEVHIDYPH

-303 YPQTIAL
+303 YPHSVPL
-310 SDEDEARLEAL
+310 SDEDEARLEVL
-321 SAEHDELAEGY
+321 STEHDELAEGY
-332 SSYDEMPEEVA
+332 SSYDEMPEDVA

-358 KRYAYDAN
+358 KRYAYDAK
-366 VIAHGGAFV
+366 VIAHGGVFV

-414 EDEQAE
+414 EDERAE
-420 DRDEDVQEIEEE
+420 DGDEDVQEIEEE

-463 PDMAL
+463 SDMAL

-529 AALWSFIVALDREQL
+529 ADLWGFIVALDREQL

-556 NALRVPWDR
+556 NALRLPWDR

-579 LTLDMAKDWTPT
+579 LALDMAKDWTPT

-601 AHILEAVAEGVSEDA
+601 AHIVEAVSEGVSEDV
-616 ARHIADKKKPEM
+616 ARRIADMKKPDR
-628 AEAAEQRLVGTG
+628 AQAAEQLLAGTG
-640 WLPAALRTPEPEAEP
+640 WLPAVLRTPQPAAERS
-655 VEMEEAGGIAQSS
+655 A
-668 EAEAPDTEAQ
+668 T
-678 DGEAGVETVEAEAV
+678 GEADAV
-692 EQPTEAETDAAEPE
+692 EQPSEAEDS
-706 TEGAEAAYSVAA
+706 EASYAVAA

>member
-1 MNAVTQTVA
+1 MNAVTETVA

-34 KVPHGEAAIEALAAS
+34 KVPHGDAAIEALAAS

-64 VKEDGTPTG
+64 TKEDGTPTG
-73 YYLVTAGEGRRLAML
+73 NYLVTAGEGRRLAML

-107 TANDPAE
+107 TSNDPSE

-130 QFERFAELSN
+130 QFERFRALA
-140 DKGWGAQEIGARFGV
+140 DGKGWGAEEIGARFGV

-196 ARQEQVFEGLH
+196 ARQEQVFESLH

-212 WIIRRDMTASNVPA
+212 WIIRRDMTAANVPA
-226 TDRRAVFVGAD
+226 DDRRAVFVGAD
-237 AYIEAGGNI
+237 AYVEAGGSI

-267 LASERLREIAGD
+267 LAAEKLREVAGE

-284 WKWAEAHIDYPH
+284 WKWTEAHIDYPH
-296 AHGMRRF
+296 AHGMRRV
-303 YPQTIAL
+303 YPL
-310 SDEDEARLEAL
+310 SVPLSNEDEARLEAL
-321 SAEHDELAEGY
+321 STEHDELAEGY
-332 SSYDEMPEEVA
+332 SSYDEMPEDVA
-343 AKLEAVSDEIDAISA
+343 AKLEAVSDEIDTISA

-385 ERGFVRPEDEAL
+385 ERGFVRAEDEAL

-402 EDEADAIDPEAV
+402 EPEAEGDPTDPQTG
-414 EDEQAE
+414 EDEQHE
-420 DRDEDVQEIEEE
+420 DGDEHLQEIEEE

-444 IRDLSA
+444 TRDLSA
-450 HRTLA
+450 HRTLS

-476 AQLFYSYAE
+476 AQMFYSYAE
-485 AGCLEIRPTVT
+485 AGCLEVRPTVT
-496 PLGSHAA
+496 PLGSHAD
-503 GIEDTPLAARASEA
+503 GIEDTPLAARASEQ

-529 AALWSFIVALDREQL
+529 ADLWGFIVGLDEAKRI
-544 VALLAHCASRTV
+544 ALLAHCAARTV
-556 NALRVPWDR
+556 NALRLPWDR
-565 KPRTLQTADRLATA
+565 KSRSLQTADRLAGA
-579 LTLDMAKDWTPT
+579 LALDVAKDWTPT

-601 AHILEAVAEGVSEDA
+601 AHIVEAVTEGVSEDA
-616 ARHIADKKKPEM
+616 ARRIADMKKPDM
-628 AEAAEQRLVGTG
+628 AQAAEQLLSGTG
-640 WLPAALRTPEPEAEP
+640 WLPAVLRTPGSEGADPALVEPEDADSVQQPPE
-655 VEMEEAGGIAQSS
+655 VEDS
-668 EAEAPDTEAQ
+668 EAFYA
-678 DGEAGVETVEAEAV
+678 
-692 EQPTEAETDAAEPE
+692 
-706 TEGAEAAYSVAA
+706 VAA

>member
-1 MNAVTQTVA
+1 MNAASQTA
-10 AEPVSGVEIFVPLA
+10 AVEPVSGVEIFVPLA

-64 VKEDGTPTG
+64 TKEDGTPTG

-107 TANDPAE
+107 TQNDPSE

-155 SASVVKQRL
+155 SAGVVKQRL

-196 ARQEQVFEGLH
+196 SRQEQVFENLH

-212 WIIRRDMTASNVPA
+212 WIIRRDMTANNVPGD
-226 TDRRAVFVGAD
+226 DRRAVFVGAD
-237 AYIEAGGNI
+237 AYVEAGGNI

-258 FEDAGLLDM
+258 FEDAGLLDT
-267 LASERLREIAGD
+267 LAAEKLREVAEQ

-303 YPQTIAL
+303 YPQSVPL

-321 SAEHDELAEGY
+321 STEHDELAEGY
-332 SSYDEMPEEVA
+332 SSYDEMPEDVA
-343 AKLEAVSDEIDAISA
+343 AKLEAVSDEIDAISE
-358 KRYAYDAN
+358 RRSAYDGN

-375 VLHHDGTVRI
+375 VLHHDGSVRV
-385 ERGFVRPEDEAL
+385 ERGFVRLEDEAQ

-402 EDEADAIDPEAV
+402 EPNAEGDATDPQAG
-414 EDEQAE
+414 EDEQPE
-420 DRDEDVQEIEEE
+420 DGDEDVQDVEE

-444 IRDLSA
+444 TRDLSA
-450 HRTLA
+450 YRTLA
-455 LRVALAEQ
+455 LRVALADQ

-485 AGCLEIRPTVT
+485 AGCLEVRPTVT
-496 PLGSHAA
+496 PLGSHAD
-503 GIEDTPLAARASEA
+503 GIEDTPLAARSSEQ

-529 AALWSFIVALDREQL
+529 ADLWGFIVGLDDEKRL
-544 VALLAHCASRTV
+544 ALLAHCASRTV
-556 NALRVPWDR
+556 NALRLPWDR

-579 LTLDMAKDWTPT
+579 LALDVTKDWTPT

-601 AHILEAVAEGVSEDA
+601 AHIVEAVAEGVSEDA
-616 ARHIADKKKPEM
+616 ARRIADMKKPDM
-628 AEAAEQRLVGTG
+628 AQAAEQLLAGIG
-640 WLPAALRTPEPEAEP
+640 WLPTVLRTPKAE
-655 VEMEEAGGIAQSS
+655 
-668 EAEAPDTEAQ
+668 TEQPA
-678 DGEAGVETVEAEAV
+678 TVEAEAFEPQDAD
-692 EQPTEAETDAAEPE
+692 EQDAYA
-706 TEGAEAAYSVAA
+706 VAA

>member
-1 MNAVTQTVA
+1 MNAVTETAA

-34 KVPHGEAAIEALAAS
+34 KVPHGEAAIVALAAS
-49 IQHKGLIQNLVVEPE
+49 IQHKGLIQNLVIEPE

-88 LRAKRKQIKKSE
+88 LRVKRKQIKKSE
-100 PVRCWLD
+100 AVRCWLD

-130 QFERFAELSN
+130 QFERFRELSES
-140 DKGWGAQEIGARFGV
+140 KGYGAEEIGARFGV

-196 ARQEQVFEGLH
+196 ARQEQVFESLH

-237 AYIEAGGNI
+237 AYVEAGGNI

-267 LASERLREIAGD
+267 LAVEKLREIAGE

-284 WKWAEAHIDYPH
+284 WKWAEAYIDYPH
-296 AHGMRRF
+296 ANGFRRF
-303 YPQTIAL
+303 YPEPVAL
-310 SDEDEARLEAL
+310 SDEDETRLEAL
-321 SAEHDELAEGY
+321 STEHDALAEGY
-332 SSYDEMPEEVA
+332 SSYDEMPEDLAE
-343 AKLEAVSDEIDAISA
+343 KLEGLSDEIDAISA
-358 KRYAYDAN
+358 KRSAYDPK
-366 VIAHGGAFV
+366 VIANGGVFV
-375 VLHHDGTVRI
+375 ILNHDGTARI

-402 EDEADAIDPEAV
+402 EDEPEGEV
-414 EDEQAE
+414 VSSGGEDEDEGGDEQAE
-420 DRDEDVQEIEEE
+420 DEQEAEE
-432 DEEPGKPISDSL
+432 EEPGKPISDSL

-455 LRVALAEQ
+455 LRVALGER
-463 PDMAL
+463 PDLAVV
-468 IALTHTLT
+468 ALTHTLT

-485 AGCLEIRPTVT
+485 AGCLEVRPTAT
-496 PLGSHAA
+496 PLGSHAD
-503 GIEDTPLAARASEA
+503 GIDDTPLAARASEA

-529 AALWSFIVALDREQL
+529 ADLWGFIVGLDDAKRL
-544 VALLAHCASRTV
+544 ALLAHCASRTV
-556 NALRVPWDR
+556 NALRLPWDR
-565 KPRTLQTADRLATA
+565 KPRSLQTADRLASA
-579 LTLDMAKDWTPT
+579 LGLDMAKDWTPT

-601 AHILEAVAEGVSEDA
+601 AHIVEAVTEGVSEDA
-616 ARHIADKKKPEM
+616 ACRIADMKKPDM
-628 AEAAEQRLVGTG
+628 AQAAEQLLAGTG
-640 WLPAALRTPEPEAEP
+640 WLPATLRTTQPEPKAIEADAVNTGDADQP
-655 VEMEEAGGIAQSS
+655 SA
-668 EAEAPDTEAQ
+668 
-678 DGEAGVETVEAEAV
+678 VEA
-692 EQPTEAETDAAEPE
+692 TET
-706 TEGAEAAYSVAA
+706 GAEDEADQPYAVAA

>member
-1 MNAVTQTVA
+1 MNAVTETAA
-10 AEPVSGVEIFVPLA
+10 AEPVSGVEIFLPLA

-64 VKEDGTPTG
+64 TKEDGTPTG

-100 PVRCWLD
+100 AVRCWLD
-107 TANDPAE
+107 TANDPSE

-130 QFERFAELSN
+130 QFDRFRELA
-140 DKGWGAQEIGARFGV
+140 DGKGWGAEEIGARFGV

-196 ARQEQVFEGLH
+196 ARQEQVFANLH

-226 TDRRAVFVGAD
+226 DDRRAVFVGAD
-237 AYIEAGGNI
+237 AYVEAGGNI

-267 LASERLREIAGD
+267 LAVEKLREVAEQ

-284 WKWAEAHIDYPH
+284 WKWTEAHIDYPH

-303 YPQTIAL
+303 YPQAVPL
-310 SDEDEARLEAL
+310 SDEDEVRLDAL
-321 SAEHDELAEGY
+321 SIEHDELAEGY
-332 SSYDEMPEEVA
+332 SSYDEMPEDVA
-343 AKLEAVSDEIDAISA
+343 AKLQAVSDEIDAISE
-358 KRYAYDAN
+358 KRSAYDAN

-375 VLHHDGTVRI
+375 VLHHDGSVRI
-385 ERGFVRPEDEAL
+385 ERGFVRAEDVAL

-402 EDEADAIDPEAV
+402 EPETDATDPQAG
-414 EDEQAE
+414 EDEQTE
-420 DRDEDVQEIEEE
+420 DGDEDVQEIEDE

-444 IRDLSA
+444 TRDLSA
-450 HRTLA
+450 YRTLA
-455 LRVALAEQ
+455 LRVALDER

-485 AGCLEIRPTVT
+485 AGCLEVRPTVT
-496 PLGSHAA
+496 PLGSHAD

-517 HEAWAERMPRDV
+517 REAWAERMPRDV
-529 AALWSFIVALDREQL
+529 ADLWGFIVALDDEKRL
-544 VALLAHCASRTV
+544 ALLAHCAARTV
-556 NALRVPWDR
+556 NALRLPWDR

-579 LTLDMAKDWTPT
+579 LALDVAKDWTPT

-601 AHILEAVAEGVSEDA
+601 AHIVEAVTEGVSEDA
-616 ARHIADKKKPEM
+616 ARRIADMKKPDM
-628 AEAAEQRLVGTG
+628 AQAAEQLLAGTG
-640 WLPAALRTPEPEAEP
+640 WLPAVLRTPEAEAEQP
-655 VEMEEAGGIAQSS
+655 A
-668 EAEAPDTEAQ
+668 
-678 DGEAGVETVEAEAV
+678 TVEAEDA
-692 EQPTEAETDAAEPE
+692 EAEQQP
-706 TEGAEAAYSVAA
+706 AEAEATAPQDADEEDAYAVAA